1 MLGNLAKRAVN
12 LAILFLAAVTF
23 FLVPFGRRTLFQ
35 HCKAIVAT
43 EPATELGKEL
53 EKKGQEVKGTVIEEV
68 MPTSVGSTATKAV
81 AKAHPEASPKPR

>member
-35 HCKAIVAT
+35 HCKAIFAT

-53 EKKGQEVKGTVIEEV
+53 EKKGDEVKSTVIGEV
-68 MPTSVGSTATKAV
+68 MPTASPSVGPKAV
-81 AKAHPEASPKPR
+81 AKAPHDPAKPR